1 MKIKNISEV
10 RGFLEAVDKCHG
22 QVYLQS
28 LDGNR
33 YNLKSKLSQY
43 IAIGALLSNHGED
56 LELFCED
63 RDDNINFFKFFKD
76 YPEVI

>member
-43 IAIGALLSNHGED
+43 TAIGVLLSNHGED

>member
-10 RGFLEAVDKCHG
+10 RGFLEAVDKCYG

-43 IAIGALLSNHGED
+43 IAIGALLSDHGED